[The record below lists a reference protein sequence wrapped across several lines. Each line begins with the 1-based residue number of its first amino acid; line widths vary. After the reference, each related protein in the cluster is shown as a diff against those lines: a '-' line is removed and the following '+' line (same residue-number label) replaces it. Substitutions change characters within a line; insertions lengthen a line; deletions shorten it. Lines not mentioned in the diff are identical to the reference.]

1 MARKILYSL
10 IAISF
15 VIVINQISGGQGTT
29 ATGTTSPTSTVASF
43 ATGVVEVRVSASA
56 ASAEITSAK
65 LTVSSVEIH
74 VPDGWSKMKMEDT
87 NTVDLKQVE
96 GLEQTIATTSLN
108 HGTYTQI
115 RVSIASL
122 DVALGSSQPK
132 KAKLSASML
141 SFTQNFQVTTKNTTV
156 LVFNFDALKS
166 IDYSLKDQITFNPL
180 VNLLFTRT
188 PGSMELVTTN
198 LPQGEVGIAYY
209 GKLMA
214 IGGQRPYSWSIT
226 MGDPPPGLNLDTI
239 TGVISGTPTIA
250 STFNFLVRVDDAS
263 PAGKTTNRN
272 YRVGI
277 AENGA
282 LQIVTGSLP
291 DGSEKVAYNT
301 KLQAIGAT
309 QPYTWSVSGGSLPSG
324 LTLDSNL
331 GIISGIAT
339 VKGDFSFVVK
349 VMENANPANTD
360 TQSLNIRIA
369 PEVVAR

>member
-1 MARKILYSL
+1 VARKILYSL

-15 VIVINQISGGQGTT
+15 VIVINQITDAQGTT
-29 ATGTTSPTSTVASF
+29 ATGTTSPTSTIASF

-56 ASAEITSAK
+56 ASADVTSAN
-65 LTVSSVEIH
+65 LTISSVEIH

-96 GLEQTIATTSLN
+96 GLEQTIATASLN
-108 HGTYTQI
+108 QGTYTQI

-132 KAKLSASML
+132 KAKLSASTL
-141 SFTQNFQVTTKNTTV
+141 SFTQNFQVINKNTTV

-166 IDYSLKDQITFNPL
+166 IDYSVKDQISFKPL

-188 PGSMELVTTN
+188 PGSMELVTTD
-198 LPQGEVGIAYY
+198 LPQGEAGVAYY
-209 GKLMA
+209 AKLMA

-226 MGDPPPGLNLDTI
+226 MGDLPPGLNLDTN

-272 YRVGI
+272 YKVGV
-277 AENGA
+277 AANGA

-324 LTLDSNL
+324 LTLDSNS

-339 VKGDFSFVVK
+339 VKGDFSFVVTIT
-349 VMENANPANTD
+349 ETANPSNSD
-360 TQSLNIRIA
+360 SQSLSIHIA
-369 PEVVAR
+369 PEVVSN